1 MKPAKPP
8 ARHAGCGG
16 AVARRANTKKTHT
29 TSRGRAEPKAGG
41 SRRGGGF
48 YSSPSSSLSSHP
60 LSAGSSL
67 SPLSSILSR
76 GGQSPTSPES
86 LVGVAG
92 GVVGRRSQCRLRMRS
107 SRQREHPPPLSQE
120 GLPYSTRWRSTSS
133 LALASHRTR
142 IEATGKRR
150 ADTPTPTRR
159 RGGRNTR
166 RGQSQQATSNK
177 RPEEQGSNKQTC
189 AATYCRLS
197 LRAMTCHC
205 DDGAV
210 QVSNYIPRQ
219 LSTIKLPEREFPVLV
234 WCQVGLSN

>member
-150 ADTPTPTRR
+150 ADTPPRR
-159 RGGRNTR
+159 
-166 RGQSQQATSNK
+166 SQHTKRPVSTSNK
-177 RPEEQGSNKQTC
+177 RPEEQGGNKQ
-189 AATYCRLS
+189 ALAQQRPAVFLKS
-197 LRAMTCHC
+197 PMTC
-205 DDGAV
+205 
-210 QVSNYIPRQ
+210 Q
-219 LSTIKLPEREFPVLV
+219 
-234 WCQVGLSN
+234 